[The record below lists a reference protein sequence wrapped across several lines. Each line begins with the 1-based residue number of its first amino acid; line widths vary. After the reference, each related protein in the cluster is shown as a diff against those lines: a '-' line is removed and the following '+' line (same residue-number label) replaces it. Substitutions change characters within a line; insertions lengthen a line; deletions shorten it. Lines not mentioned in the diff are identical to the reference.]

1 MDARQAKRATSR
13 NSKARAKR
21 TMTRMSRS
29 GGAAVSSL
37 VRGIDRGSLG
47 LVSPRAPAPR
57 GAPSVGTSRVDAFLL
72 SIATTDR
79 PGSGAGPPRSGAAR
93 GLSFGETLARPW
105 AEAAA
110 EEIRETGEVSCP
122 LRMGA
127 HVARDRCISNQ
138 HGAGACRC
146 PAGLVA
152 RRVGALEA
160 IDEAAEET
168 RRAEAT
174 DSQRRRDTRR
184 RWHTGAPEVWTIV
197 CAYRGC
203 GKTAVFKRGWHPK
216 PKYCTRAHGR
226 LESKARKADRAGGV
240 GG

>member
-110 EEIRETGEVSCP
+110 EEIRETGEVACP

-127 HVARDRCISNQ
+127 HLARDRCIQNQ

-152 RRVGALEA
+152 RRVGALDALEEGKEEA
-160 IDEAAEET
+160 RLEKARAAYSSPPET
-168 RRAEAT
+168 
-174 DSQRRRDTRR
+174 
-184 RWHTGAPEVWTIV
+184 WVLV
-197 CAYRGC
+197 CGYRGC
-203 GKTAVFKRGWHPK
+203 KETFERERGWHRK
-216 PKYCTRAHGR
+216 PSYCCGNHGR
-226 LESKARKADRAGGV
+226 LEKLARKADRAGV
-240 GG
+240 AGG